1 MPGLFSHNGLLGG
14 RISGKALEVGVCV
27 TAASGFLLFGYDQ
40 GVMSGIITEPMFLEV
55 FPQMEPNNKSGAIQ
69 ALVVA
74 IYEVGCLLGSMM
86 IVAVGDRLGRRR
98 SVLIGTVIMLIGTAI
113 QASATTLGQMIVG
126 RIVTGWGNGM
136 NTSSIPV
143 WQSEMAPP
151 KIRGFLVLFEGA
163 LITGGIML
171 SYWINYGFWFVSQ
184 HGSFQWRFPI
194 AFQAVFGI
202 ALIIGVLLYPE
213 SPRWLIKKGKATQA
227 REIMAILEG
236 KDVEDPTLIADIE
249 EMQRVNEITSS
260 TKLTVKELL
269 SNGKE
274 MNLWRLSAACAAQAF
289 QQLGGLNLVTYYAT
303 TVFEDS
309 LGFDPE
315 LSRLMTGCLGTEFF
329 LAALVAL
336 VVVDRLGRRKLMLWG
351 AMGMAIS
358 LLIIGACLSKATD
371 TYKAPAYAATV
382 FIFVYNTCFAIGWLG
397 VTWLYPAEVTPI
409 RIRAEAN
416 GFSTMSNWIIN
427 YGVVQ
432 LAPIMINK
440 IGWQT
445 YFVFM
450 CFNFMH
456 VPVVFWFFPE
466 TNGYKLEA
474 MDAIFERAHERGEN
488 PVWTER
494 KVRKGKE
501 GLDVE
506 KHDHDGVASTEEPEG
521 GVRGAELEKE
531 EMSRDSDAD
540 VRSSQGM

>member
-1 MPGLFSHNGLLGG
+1 M
-14 RISGKALEVGVCV
+14 
-27 TAASGFLLFGYDQ
+27 TQYD
-40 GVMSGIITEPMFLEV
+40 
-55 FPQMEPNNKSGAIQ
+55 
-69 ALVVA
+69 
-74 IYEVGCLLGSMM
+74 
-86 IVAVGDRLGRRR
+86 
-98 SVLIGTVIMLIGTAI
+98 
-113 QASATTLGQMIVG
+113 
-126 RIVTGWGNGM
+126 
-136 NTSSIPV
+136 
-143 WQSEMAPP
+143 
-151 KIRGFLVLFEGA
+151 
-163 LITGGIML
+163 
-171 SYWINYGFWFVSQ
+171 
-184 HGSFQWRFPI
+184 SFQWRFPI

-202 ALIIGVLLYPE
+202 ALIVGVLLYPE
-213 SPRWLIKKGKATQA
+213 SPRWLIKKGKAQEAT
-227 REIMAILEG
+227 EIMAILEG
-236 KDVEDPTLIADIE
+236 KAVDDPTLLADVE
-249 EMQRVNEITSS
+249 EMQRVNEITSA
-260 TKLTVKELL
+260 TKLTAKELL
-269 SNGKE
+269 TNGKE
-274 MNLWRLSAACAAQAF
+274 MNLWRLSAACLAQAF

-309 LGFDPE
+309 LGFDAE

-336 VVVDRLGRRKLMLWG
+336 VVVDRLGRRLLMLWG
-351 AMGMAIS
+351 AMGMGIS
-358 LLIIGACLSKATD
+358 LLIIGTCLSQATD
-371 TYKAPAYAATV
+371 TYKAPAYVATV

-416 GFSTMSNWIIN
+416 GFSTCSNWIIN

-488 PVWTER
+488 PVWVER

-506 KHDHDGVASTEEPEG
+506 KTENVGSGADDDEPEG
-521 GVRGAELEKE
+521 GVRGAEAEKE
-531 EMSRDSDAD
+531 ELERDSEVHSKDGSD
-540 VRSSQGM
+540 

>member
-1 MPGLFSHNGLLGG
+1 MPGILSHNGLLGG
-14 RISGKALEVGVCV
+14 RISGSALQTGVCI

-40 GVMSGIITEPMFLEV
+40 GIMSGIITEPMFLEQ
-55 FPQMEPNNKSGAIQ
+55 FPQMDPDNKSGAIQ

-74 IYEVGCLLGSMM
+74 IYEVGCLMGSFL
-86 IVAVGDRLGRRR
+86 IVFIGDKLGRRR
-98 SVLIGTVIMLIGTAI
+98 SVLIGTLIMLIGTAL
-113 QASATTLGQMIVG
+113 QSTAFTLGHMIVG
-126 RIVTGWGNGM
+126 RIVTGFGNGM

-171 SYWINYGFWFVSQ
+171 SYWVNYGFWFVTQ
-184 HGSFQWRFPI
+184 YDSFQWRFPI
-194 AFQAVFGI
+194 ALQAVFGI
-202 ALIIGVLLYPE
+202 GLIIGVLLYPE
-213 SPRWLIKKGKATQA
+213 SPRWLIKSGHADEA
-227 REIMAILEG
+227 REIMAVLEN
-236 KDVEDPTLIADIE
+236 KTPEDPTLIADIE
-249 EMQRVNEITSS
+249 EMQRVNAITQS
-260 TKLTVKELL
+260 TKLTTKELL

-274 MNLWRLSAACAAQAF
+274 MNLWRLSVACLSQAF

-303 TVFEDS
+303 TVFESS
-309 LGFDPE
+309 LGFGPE

-336 VVVDRLGRRKLMLWG
+336 VVVDRLGRRRLMLWG
-351 AMGMAIS
+351 AVGMGTS

-416 GFSTMSNWIIN
+416 GFSTCSNWLIN

-440 IGWQT
+440 ISWQT

-450 CFNFMH
+450 CFNYMH

-466 TNGYKLEA
+466 TNGYKLET
-474 MDAIFERAHERGEN
+474 MDAIFEKAHAKGEN

-494 KVRKGKE
+494 HVRKGKE
-501 GLDVE
+501 GLDLE
-506 KHDHDGVASTEEPEG
+506 KHEHPGQAGEPEG
-521 GVRGAELEKE
+521 ALRGAEEEKE
-531 EMSRDSDAD
+531 EISRDESDSRKPSD
-540 VRSSQGM
+540 V

>member
-1 MPGLFSHNGLLGG
+1 M
-14 RISGKALEVGVCV
+14 
-27 TAASGFLLFGYDQ
+27 
-40 GVMSGIITEPMFLEV
+40 
-55 FPQMEPNNKSGAIQ
+55 
-69 ALVVA
+69 
-74 IYEVGCLLGSMM
+74 
-86 IVAVGDRLGRRR
+86 
-98 SVLIGTVIMLIGTAI
+98 
-113 QASATTLGQMIVG
+113 
-126 RIVTGWGNGM
+126 
-136 NTSSIPV
+136 
-143 WQSEMAPP
+143 
-151 KIRGFLVLFEGA
+151 
-163 LITGGIML
+163 
-171 SYWINYGFWFVSQ
+171 
-184 HGSFQWRFPI
+184 
-194 AFQAVFGI
+194 FGI

-213 SPRWLIKKGKATQA
+213 SPRWLIKKGKTTQA

-260 TKLTVKELL
+260 TKLTAKELL

-274 MNLWRLSAACAAQAF
+274 MNLWRLSAACLAQAF

-416 GFSTMSNWIIN
+416 G
-427 YGVVQ
+427 
-432 LAPIMINK
+432 
-440 IGWQT
+440 
-445 YFVFM
+445 
-450 CFNFMH
+450 
-456 VPVVFWFFPE
+456 
-466 TNGYKLEA
+466 
-474 MDAIFERAHERGEN
+474 
-488 PVWTER
+488 
-494 KVRKGKE
+494 
-501 GLDVE
+501 
-506 KHDHDGVASTEEPEG
+506 
-521 GVRGAELEKE
+521 
-531 EMSRDSDAD
+531 
-540 VRSSQGM
+540 